1 MMHRAFPRAV
11 ATCAVMFVPMLT
23 ATPRSVAAPL
33 TQVAKAPGTTESG
46 RTLTADE
53 ALIERLETTRTTV
66 DYAPEDLV
74 KVIDELREKH
84 GLNVQISWGVLDAA
98 GIRKDRRVELR
109 LKDVPLSVLLDN
121 IVREIDASG
130 GTTLGWAVDRGV
142 VIITNRAALD
152 RQTMLRAYDVRDLIE
167 SGYAIRRFASTPS
180 LGLATTGREWVGGD
194 PVAKVA
200 GGGGLGGGLGG
211 GGGGGGSIFG
221 DEADDP
227 TRMEKIE
234 SLVDLLTQQVDP
246 DSWLDNGGAIGSVSV
261 RDGVLLVRQSLRNHT
276 DVRALLDLL
285 RSVRPE
291 PLHVDVAIVRLA
303 PQRAA
308 AVRSAAEGFPVVAGS
323 VADQLAFGAQVEGV
337 LFRST
342 VGTRN
347 GEGAWISD
355 VSQIDVVAAERA
367 TVAQQASATTAIL
380 GQVHSGLEIITLPLV
395 EQNSDR
401 AEVEVTMAWK
411 ATPEV
416 IMAQGGESV
425 GSSLDRTRQRLRTI
439 SSQVRC
445 ALGEAI
451 VLSIPASPSDAGK
464 SIEHDDWLVIR
475 VRRSR

>member
-1 MMHRAFPRAV
+1 VQATSDTGRA
-11 ATCAVMFVPMLT
+11 
-23 ATPRSVAAPL
+23 
-33 TQVAKAPGTTESG
+33 
-46 RTLTADE
+46 LTADE

-74 KVIDELREKH
+74 KVIDELRQKH

-98 GIRKDRRVELR
+98 GIRKDRRIELR

-130 GTTLGWAVDRGV
+130 GTLLGWAVDRGV

-152 RQTMLRAYDVRDLIE
+152 RQTLLRAYDVRDLIE

-180 LGLATTGREWVGGD
+180 LGLATTGREWLGGD
-194 PVAKVA
+194 ATPKVE
-200 GGGGLGGGLGG
+200 GKGFGG
-211 GGGGGGSIFG
+211 GGGGGGGGGNIFG

-234 SLVDLLTQQVDP
+234 SLVQLLTEQVDP
-246 DSWLDNGGAIGSVSV
+246 ESWLDNGGIIGSVSV

-308 AVRSAAEGFPVVAGS
+308 AIRGAAERFPVVAGS
-323 VADQLAFGAQVEGV
+323 VADQLAFGANVEGV

-342 VGTRN
+342 IGTRN

-355 VSQIDVVAAERA
+355 VSQVDVVAAERA

-380 GQVHSGLEIITLPLV
+380 GQVHSGLEIIALPLV

-401 AEVEVTMAWK
+401 AEIEVTMAWK
-411 ATPEV
+411 PGTEV
-416 IMAQGGESV
+416 VTVSEGEAA
-425 GSSLDRTRQRLRTI
+425 GTALERTKQRMRTV
-439 SSQVRC
+439 SSQARC
-445 ALGEAI
+445 VLGEAI
-451 VLSIPASPSDAGK
+451 LLSIPASPSDTGA

-475 VRRSR
+475 VRRAR

>member
-1 MMHRAFPRAV
+1 MMHRARSRAV
-11 ATCAVMFVPMLT
+11 ATCLVLLFPALAGVSLVQAGT
-23 ATPRSVAAPL
+23 AQATADAGRAD
-33 TQVAKAPGTTESG
+33 SG

-84 GLNVQISWGVLDAA
+84 GLNVQISWSVLDAA

-130 GTTLGWAVDRGV
+130 GTLLGWAVDRGV

-152 RQTMLRAYDVRDLIE
+152 RQTLLRAYDVRDLIE

-194 PVAKVA
+194 ATPKVE
-200 GGGGLGGGLGG
+200 GKGFGG
-211 GGGGGGSIFG
+211 GGGGGGGGGNIFG

-234 SLVDLLTQQVDP
+234 SLVQLLMEQVDP
-246 DSWLDNGGAIGSVSV
+246 ESWLDNGGMIGSVSV

-308 AVRSAAEGFPVVAGS
+308 AVRAAAEGFPVVAGS
-323 VADQLAFGAQVEGV
+323 VADQLAFGANVEGV

-367 TVAQQASATTAIL
+367 TVAQQASATTPIL
-380 GQVHSGLEIITLPLV
+380 GQVHSGLEIIALPLV

-401 AEVEVTMAWK
+401 AEIEVTMAWK
-411 ATPEV
+411 PSAAIVLAHTE
-416 IMAQGGESV
+416 ESA
-425 GSSLDRTRQRLRTI
+425 GSPLDRTKQRLRTV
-439 SSQVRC
+439 SSQTRC
-445 ALGEAI
+445 TLGDAI
-451 VLSIPASPSDAGK
+451 LLSIPASPSDAGA
-464 SIEHDDWLVIR
+464 SIEYDDWLVIR